1 MKTPG
6 GLYIIR
12 ENESLPE
19 KKGAGRVD
27 FVEIHWYPGHMTK
40 AKRQIAEKLKL
51 INVAVIAVDARAPL
65 STLSP
70 DLKEQL
76 SGKACIVLL
85 NKSDLADPEQTRKW
99 TEYYK
104 RQFGHALSFSATKDK
119 PGRLVTAIREAAA
132 PVVQRYAAK
141 GVRKTVRV
149 LIAGI
154 PNVGKSAIINR
165 LVGQKSAKEGD
176 KPGVTR
182 GLQWVRL
189 SDTLEL
195 LDSPGLLW
203 PKIEPPETA
212 ERIAALGSL
221 RSEVVD
227 EVALA
232 QKLIGMLADAAP
244 GAMKARYG
252 VEEGSDERKALEDI
266 CRKRGFLLK
275 QGEIDDQRGA
285 RALLDE
291 FRGGKLGRITL
302 ERCDGVADGTSV
314 ERE

>member
-1 MKTPG
+1 M
-6 GLYIIR
+6 
-12 ENESLPE
+12 
-19 KKGAGRVD
+19 A
-27 FVEIHWYPGHMTK
+27 K

-51 INVAVIAVDARAPL
+51 ISVAVIAVDARAPL

-76 SGKACIVLL
+76 SGKACIILL
-85 NKSDLADPEQTRKW
+85 NKSDLADPEQTKKW
-99 TEYYK
+99 TAYYK
-104 RQFGHALSFSATKDK
+104 NLFGNALSFSATKDK
-119 PGRLVTAIREAAA
+119 PGRLLNAIREAAA

-141 GVRKTVRV
+141 GARKTVRV

-165 LVGQKSAKEGD
+165 LIGQKSAKEGD

-189 SDTLEL
+189 SDTMEL

-203 PKIEPPETA
+203 PKIEPPDAA

-221 RSEVVD
+221 RSEVID

-232 QKLIGMLADAAP
+232 GKLIGMLTEAAP
-244 GAMKARYG
+244 GALKARYG
-252 VEEGSDERKALEDI
+252 VEEGEDERQVLEDI

-275 QGEIDDQRGA
+275 QGEINDQRGA

-291 FRGGKLGRITL
+291 FRAGKLGRITL
-302 ERCDGVADGTSV
+302 EQYDEALGGSSMGC
-314 ERE
+314 E

>member
-1 MKTPG
+1 M
-6 GLYIIR
+6 
-12 ENESLPE
+12 
-19 KKGAGRVD
+19 A
-27 FVEIHWYPGHMTK
+27 K

-51 INVAVIAVDARAPL
+51 ISVAVIAVDARAPQ
-65 STLSP
+65 SSLSP
-70 DLKEQL
+70 DLFAQL
-76 SGKACIVLL
+76 SGKACIILL
-85 NKSDLADPEQTRKW
+85 NKSDLADPEQTRRW
-99 TEYYK
+99 TAYYK
-104 RQFGHALSFSATKDK
+104 RLYGHALAFSATQDK
-119 PGRLVTAIREAAA
+119 PAKLISAIREAAA
-132 PVVQRYAAK
+132 PIVQRYAAK
-141 GVRKTVRV
+141 GARKTVRV

-165 LVGQKSAKEGD
+165 LIGQKSAKEGD

-203 PKIEPPETA
+203 PKIEPPEVA

-221 RSEVVD
+221 RSEVID
-227 EVALA
+227 ETALA
-232 QKLIGMLADAAP
+232 VKLIDMLEQAAP
-244 GAMKARYG
+244 GALATRYG
-252 VEEGSDERKALEDI
+252 VAEGPDAQRVFEDV
-266 CRKRGFLLK
+266 CKKRGFLRR

-302 ERCDGVADGTSV
+302 ERCEDEAQ
-314 ERE
+314 

>member
-1 MKTPG
+1 M
-6 GLYIIR
+6 
-12 ENESLPE
+12 
-19 KKGAGRVD
+19 
-27 FVEIHWYPGHMTK
+27 EIHWYPGHMAK

-51 INVAVIAVDARAPL
+51 ISVAVIAVDARAPL

-76 SGKACIVLL
+76 SGKACIILL
-85 NKSDLADPEQTRKW
+85 NKSDLADPEQTKKW

-104 RQFGHALSFSATKDK
+104 RQFGHAMSFSATKDK
-119 PGRLVTAIREAAA
+119 PGKLVSAIREAAA
-132 PVVQRYAAK
+132 PVVQRYAEK
-141 GVRKTVRV
+141 GARKTVRV

-203 PKIEPPETA
+203 PKIEPPDAA

-221 RSEVVD
+221 RSEVLD

-232 QKLIGMLADAAP
+232 GKLVALLRQAAP
-244 GAMKARYG
+244 GALKGRYG
-252 VEEGSDERKALEDI
+252 VEEDLDERRVLEDI

-291 FRGGKLGRITL
+291 YRGGKLGRITL
-302 ERCDGVADGTSV
+302 ERCGDEAQRSTGDGTPDGDDRV
-314 ERE
+314 

>member
-1 MKTPG
+1 M
-6 GLYIIR
+6 
-12 ENESLPE
+12 
-19 KKGAGRVD
+19 
-27 FVEIHWYPGHMTK
+27 EIHWYPGHMTK

-51 INVAVIAVDARAPL
+51 ISVAVIAVDARAPL
-65 STLSP
+65 SSLSP

-76 SGKACIVLL
+76 SGKACIILL
-85 NKSDLADPEQTRKW
+85 NKSDLADPEQTKKW

-104 RQFGHALSFSATKDK
+104 RLFGHAMSFSAIKDK
-119 PGRLVTAIREAAA
+119 PGRLVSAIREAAA
-132 PVVQRYAAK
+132 PMVQRYAAK
-141 GVRKTVRV
+141 GARKTVRV

-212 ERIAALGSL
+212 ERIAVLGSL
-221 RSEVVD
+221 RSEVID
-227 EVALA
+227 EVTLA
-232 QKLIGMLADAAP
+232 QKLISMLADAAP
-244 GAMKARYG
+244 GALKTRYG
-252 VEEGSDERKALEDI
+252 VEERPDGRQMLEDI
-266 CRKRGFLLK
+266 CRKRGFLIK
-275 QGEIDDQRGA
+275 QGEIDERRGA

-302 ERCDGVADGTSV
+302 ERCDGASEDGASAEPNDETSAGGTPM
-314 ERE
+314 E